1 MYLRQTTNDLTG
13 EHTCVML
20 RGMAGENAQDS
31 KGWLSDFATDFRKR
45 FLALLSFKFRE
56 FPSVTALSILE
67 GANAG
72 ELIDKKQP
80 SQFPPFCDDFCTGKA
95 H

>member
-20 RGMAGENAQDS
+20 RGMAGENAEDS
-31 KGWLSDFATDFRKR
+31 KEWLSDFAADFRKR

-72 ELIDKKQP
+72 ELIAKKQP
-80 SQFPPFCDDFCTGKA
+80 SRQSCVL
-95 H
+95 